1 MITDGKSRYGAPVWS
16 NRAGLIAFESSRRN
30 GKDRDLYVMD
40 PMKPESL
47 RMIGEFPGGWSV
59 AEWSPDDREII
70 AIQAFTN
77 AQHALWRVNVA
88 TGEKTRLSPEEK
100 EHSAWSAPQYTPDGR
115 TVYALTNF
123 DTGRRRVWKVDVTTS
138 QWSAVTP
145 DTEEVDGFALS
156 PDGRTVAVMIDR
168 GDASILE
175 LIDAATMKVR
185 AKPALPPALLLGGM
199 QWHPDGSEVA
209 FALWSLRTF
218 GDVFSV
224 STKTG
229 AVSRWTASELGAFN
243 PDDLPEP
250 QIVRW
255 KSFDGRTIPGVLYMP
270 PKRFAG
276 PRPVMINIHG
286 GPDGP
291 NARERPRYQGRSAYF
306 LNEMGVAIL
315 YPNVRGSYGFGREFE
330 TLDDGAKREDA
341 VKDIGAALDWIAT
354 EKSLDKDRVM
364 VTGFSYGGYM
374 TYAVAAAYSDRI
386 RCAFAGAG
394 ISDFITYME
403 TTEPQRLPNRRLEY
417 GDETDP
423 AMREVFRRIS
433 PIANASKIRK
443 PLMILHG
450 AKDTR
455 VALGQA
461 DEMARAVAAN
471 GVPVWK
477 VVFEDEGH
485 AMFAKR
491 ENNDVTFYAWIL
503 FMERFLLNGVS
514 GS

>member
-1 MITDGKSRYGAPVWS
+1 VWS

-30 GKDRDLYVMD
+30 GKDRDLYVLD

-47 RMIGEFPGGWSV
+47 RMVGEFPGGWSV
-59 AEWSPDDREII
+59 AEWSPDDTEFI
-70 AIQAFTN
+70 AVQAFTN
-77 AQHALWRVNVA
+77 AQHALWRVKVA
-88 TGEKTRLSPEEK
+88 TGEKTRLSPDEK

-115 TVYALTNF
+115 TVYALTNY
-123 DTGRRRVWKVDVTTS
+123 DTGRRRVWKADVATG
-138 QWSAVTP
+138 QWVAVTP

-156 PDGRTVAVMIDR
+156 PDGRTLAIMIDR
-168 GDASILE
+168 GDASLLE
-175 LIDAATMKVR
+175 LVDTATSRVR
-185 AKPALPPALLLGGM
+185 VKPALPPALLPPGASL

-209 FALWSLRTF
+209 FGLWSLRTF

-224 STKTG
+224 NAKTG
-229 AVSRWTASELGAFN
+229 AVSRWTTSELGAFN
-243 PDDLPEP
+243 PDELPEP

-255 KSFDGRTIPGVLYMP
+255 KSFDGRMIPGVLYMP

-291 NARERPRYQGRSAYF
+291 SARERPRYQGRSAYF

-341 VKDIGAALDWIAT
+341 VKDVGAALDWIAT

-403 TTEPQRLPNRRLEY
+403 TTEPERVPNRRLEY

-423 AMREVFRRIS
+423 GMREVFKRIS
-433 PIANASKIRK
+433 PVTNASKIRK

-455 VALGQA
+455 VPLGQA
-461 DEMARAVAAN
+461 EEMARAVAGN
-471 GVPVWK
+471 GAPVWK

-485 AMFAKR
+485 FMFAKR
-491 ENNDVTFYAWIL
+491 ENNDFTFYAWIL